1 MSNDHQDETT
11 LINTAKRISALE
23 GERKLEI
30 DAIEDHQRHISNA
43 GKKIDRL
50 DNQIKK
56 LEDELL
62 VQARDVQE

>member
-30 DAIEDHQRHISNA
+30 DAIEDHQRQISNA

-62 VQARDVQE
+62 VQARDVHE